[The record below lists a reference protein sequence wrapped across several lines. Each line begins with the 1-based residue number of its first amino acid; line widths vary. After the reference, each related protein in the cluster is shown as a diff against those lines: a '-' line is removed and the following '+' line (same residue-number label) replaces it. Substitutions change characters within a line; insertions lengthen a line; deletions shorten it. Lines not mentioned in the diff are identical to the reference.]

1 MSTMRR
7 AAMYP
12 PPPSPLQN
20 IENKRTEKISPRKI
34 LYPKELDT
42 KILHPND
49 LREENLISRAKSS
62 TPFGTPARVVI
73 NQVDN
78 IRTADWL
85 LITGYRLLF
94 FKELSRPAHWVRPP
108 KTQQPR
114 PRTSVI
120 PCRAGW
126 RQVRRSRLCVIKP
139 TGRH

>member
-1 MSTMRR
+1 M
-7 AAMYP
+7 P
-12 PPPSPLQN
+12 PCTPSPSPLQN

-49 LREENLISRAKSS
+49 LQEENLISRAKSS

-73 NQVDN
+73 NQVGN

-94 FKELSRPAHWVRPP
+94 FKELSRPAHCVRPA
-108 KTQQPR
+108 KTHHPR
-114 PRTSVI
+114 PRTSLI
-120 PCRAGW
+120 P
-126 RQVRRSRLCVIKP
+126 RR
-139 TGRH
+139 GRYRKCASHVSM